1 MPYVSAHAG
10 PRITRG
16 VAEAKRVLRRYF
28 EEAWGQGDTS
38 VLDELI
44 APVVT
49 VHSQYEHV
57 KVLPPPGPQACRD
70 EVLLYRA
77 AFPDLQVEVV
87 EQVAERDLVMTRWE
101 LHGTHLGEL
110 LGIAATG
117 RPVRLTSHY
126 FARLDQ
132 EVRIAETRNSWDALG
147 LHQQLW
153 LSDPHTLPYAV
164 STRDGAWPARPAD
177 TAEVPAAR
185 LLEELF
191 TDVYGGRA
199 PERAADLVHPGYR
212 SSENLAAPASGGP
225 DLLTGRLVALRQT
238 VPDARCRLDVV
249 IGEGGTRAACC
260 WTLTGTAAS
269 GRTFSVMGS
278 TLAEV
283 REGRLARTWHCYDAL
298 PFLHA
303 TGTHPTGATL
313 RLLG

>member
-1 MPYVSAHAG
+1 M
-10 PRITRG
+10 
-16 VAEAKRVLRRYF
+16 
-28 EEAWGQGDTS
+28 
-38 VLDELI
+38 
-44 APVVT
+44 
-49 VHSQYEHV
+49 
-57 KVLPPPGPQACRD
+57 
-70 EVLLYRA
+70 
-77 AFPDLQVEVV
+77 

-132 EVRIAETRNSWDALG
+132 EGRIAETRNSWDALG
-147 LHQQLW
+147 LHQQLR

-164 STRDGAWPARPAD
+164 STRDGAWPARPAGTAEDPANTAD
-177 TAEVPAAR
+177 TAEDPAAR

-199 PERAADLVHPGYR
+199 PERAADLVHPGYV

-238 VPDARCRLDVV
+238 VPDARRRLDVV

-260 WTLTGTAAS
+260 
-269 GRTFSVMGS
+269 
-278 TLAEV
+278 
-283 REGRLARTWHCYDAL
+283 
-298 PFLHA
+298 
-303 TGTHPTGATL
+303 
-313 RLLG
+313 